1 MKIIVAVVITFVVT
15 LVVTLRVSW
24 SLLARKPTKK
34 KRRKTK
40 KKEKTTMKRVVWLC
54 LGNGIAWVWCSYGLA
69 MIGREQIAEALSQV
83 AITEII
89 GVVLVYALKAGIEN
103 LSKNNTWPDKT
114 NDSPAPNEE
123 QGSG

>member
-1 MKIIVAVVITFVVT
+1 MKIIVAIVITFVVT

-34 KRRKTK
+34 KRRKTP

-69 MIGREQIAEALSQV
+69 MMGRGQIAEALSQV

-89 GVVLVYALKAGIEN
+89 GVVLVYAAKAGIEN

-114 NDSPAPNEE
+114 NNSPAPTEE